1 MAIIICIIVSGA
13 YLLLC
18 YMVSACGWTIKDTG
32 GYEACCH
39 DGSYYTTR
47 IIRHATI
54 STGWQIM
61 HFVLKLSLSLIHA
74 ILYNRIA
81 KHFDTAS
88 TLNVILGVTCAVII
102 VIGMFLERDPCKD

>member
-32 GYEACCH
+32 GYEARCH

-47 IIRHATI
+47 IIRHATL
-54 STGWQIM
+54 STGWQIL
-61 HFVLKLSLSLIHA
+61 HFVLKLSLSVIHV
-74 ILYNRIA
+74 ILYTEIA
-81 KHFDTAS
+81 KYFNTNDTLDVLLEVA
-88 TLNVILGVTCAVII
+88 CVII
-102 VIGMFLERDPCKD
+102 TVIGMFLERDPCKD